1 MRNPLDFFKELVRQS
16 AWIPIWVTF
25 LMIVNMGGIAFRD
38 ETLARWIVGV
48 FMASAVLMMALYARF
63 GFEKILG
70 IGHFLWIP
78 LLPLVVIAIPSA
90 EGGFRVYLT
99 IWAAATT
106 ISLILDIVDVWSY
119 YRSANRAPS

>member
-1 MRNPLDFFKELVRQS
+1 MRNPIDFFKELVRQP

-25 LMIVNMGGIAFRD
+25 LMIVNMGGIAFWD

-48 FMASAVLMMALYARF
+48 FIASAVLMMALYARF

-70 IGHFLWIP
+70 VGHVLWIP
-78 LLPLVVIAIPSA
+78 LLTLVVIVIPSA
-90 EGGFRVYLT
+90 EGAFRAYLT

-106 ISLILDIVDVWSY
+106 ISLLFDIVDVWTY
-119 YRSANRAPS
+119 CGSANRARS